1 MNSSNRERSDAIQEQ
16 YDILSEADDANL
28 RRSARGV
35 IDEVTAGTFMAA
47 QSVSVTLIPF
57 EVQTADW
64 QVLPDIDFK
73 RMDALIGHIKSD
85 DDPLLSG
92 AAEAWR
98 LDTDQ
103 VEGLN

>member
-1 MNSSNRERSDAIQEQ
+1 MNSSNRAKSDAIKEQ
-16 YDILSEADDANL
+16 YDILSEADDAKL
-28 RRSARGV
+28 RQSARSV
-35 IDEVTAGTFMAA
+35 IDEVTAGTFMAV
-47 QSVSVTLIPF
+47 QSVSVTLIPL
-57 EVQTADW
+57 EVQMADR

-73 RMDALIGHIKSD
+73 RMDAVIGNIKSD

-103 VEGLN
+103 LEGLN